1 MQRRNYLKTVG
12 AIGVGSVA
20 ATGIASA
27 ATHTLTIRGTGPAAQ
42 YTLGVEDN
50 LIKTTA
56 NGANINSN
64 DEIRA
69 GTAHGEV
76 GSGSDSYEFS
86 GELLALNVLG
96 GGANITLDGQ
106 TINERDYPNHAL
118 VIEGTGE
125 ATSYTFTVSS
135 GLSKAT
141 VGPANLNG
149 NDEIVRQSAT
159 GEVGISADA
168 YIFNGPLYSFDF
180 DRSGGVQVTL
190 DGEPGYV
197 GNRPDHTI
205 TIIGEGDPAQY
216 SFSVTQNLEKSTA
229 YDASINRND
238 EIEGDTAT
246 GEVGVSRDSY
256 TYDGEITDFT
266 AQEVTVYLDGER
278 VSQGTIG
285 N

>member
-1 MQRRNYLKTVG
+1 MQRRNYLKAVG
-12 AIGVGSVA
+12 ALGIGSIA
-20 ATGIASA
+20 ATGTASA
-27 ATHTLTIRGTGPAAQ
+27 ATHTLTIRGVGPTAQ
-42 YTLGVEDN
+42 YSLAVEDN
-50 LIKTTA
+50 LTKSTA

-64 DEIRA
+64 DERRA

-76 GSGSDSYEFS
+76 GTSSDSYEFS
-86 GELLALNVLG
+86 GELFALNVLG

-106 TINERDYPNHAL
+106 SINERDYPNHAL
-118 VIEGTGE
+118 VIEGAGE

-168 YIFNGPLYSFDF
+168 YTFDGPLYSFDF
-180 DRSGGVQVTL
+180 DRSGAVNVTL
-190 DGEPGYV
+190 DGEAGRV
-197 GNRPDHTI
+197 GRRPDHTV
-205 TIIGEGDPAQY
+205 TIIGKGPTAEY
-216 SFSVTQNLEKSTA
+216 STTVSRNLEKSTA
-229 YDASINRND
+229 YNASINDND
-238 EIEGDTAT
+238 MIDGNTAE
-246 GEVGVSRDSY
+246 GEVGIGRDSY

-266 AQEVTVYLDGER
+266 AQDVTVLLDGER
-278 VSQGTIG
+278 VGQGTVG